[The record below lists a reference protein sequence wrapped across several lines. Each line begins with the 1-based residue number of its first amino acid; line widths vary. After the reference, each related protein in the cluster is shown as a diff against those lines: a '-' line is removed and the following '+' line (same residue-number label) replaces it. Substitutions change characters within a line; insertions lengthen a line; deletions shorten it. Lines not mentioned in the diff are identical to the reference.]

1 MVSEL
6 FRILELLEVRGIEAI
21 PYKGPVLAS
30 ILYQNTITRQCVD
43 LDFLIRKQDVL
54 DARDILLQNEY
65 RPFEHPSP
73 HEEDVYFQSEKDF
86 KFWHIPKSLSVELHW
101 RAALPRNSFPIDSD
115 QLWRNAETIHV
126 GGRRIL
132 SLSPEDLVLILAANG
147 AKDRWVSLSQ
157 ICDLAELLRSRP
169 SIDLDRVVQQAVELR
184 CRRVLYTGLLLA
196 ADLLDA
202 PIPERLRQEIYRDR
216 SVRRLIAQVCRRLT
230 SGTDRPFW
238 GFEKSLFTLRAR
250 DTWRDRLPVL
260 ALWLREALSP
270 SAKDR
275 ELVALPTKLHALY
288 YLIRPIRLGARYS
301 RAAIRNGYRYA
312 RKVTRRTRSSGQ
324 DLFAPTAAL
333 KSEHDPGGR

>member
-1 MVSEL
+1 LLMVSEL

-216 SVRRLIAQVCRRLT
+216 SVPRLIAQVCRRLT

-250 DTWRDRLPVL
+250 D
-260 ALWLREALSP
+260 
-270 SAKDR
+270 
-275 ELVALPTKLHALY
+275 
-288 YLIRPIRLGARYS
+288 
-301 RAAIRNGYRYA
+301 
-312 RKVTRRTRSSGQ
+312 
-324 DLFAPTAAL
+324 
-333 KSEHDPGGR
+333 